1 MFFTDLDSMQQTL
14 EFFECLAID
23 SNQNPAGIFDAMLAT
38 FQKPDFSSLLQKKI
52 FFLFSEGA
60 SINGW
65 HKSGLIS
72 LLYKD

>member
-38 FQKPDFSSLLQKKI
+38 FQKPDFSSLLQKK
-52 FFLFSEGA
+52 LFSSFLREPR
-60 SINGW
+60 
-65 HKSGLIS
+65 
-72 LLYKD
+72 